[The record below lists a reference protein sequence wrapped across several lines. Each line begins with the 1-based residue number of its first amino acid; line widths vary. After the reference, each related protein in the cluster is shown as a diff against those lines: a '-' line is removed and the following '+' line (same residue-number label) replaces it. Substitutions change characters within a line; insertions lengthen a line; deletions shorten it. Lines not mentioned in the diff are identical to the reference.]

1 MTLFLRMKNK
11 FLIVS
16 SVLVFSILGSRCGGT
31 DCARTDCGN
40 PIFPS
45 FSFRL
50 VGSTGNDLIG
60 GVKKQYDTANVK
72 ILARRISSGAV
83 ENVKRSFQVIADTN
97 YITGFSVNK
106 DFSIYYLSLNNTVT
120 DSLLFGYNT
129 RQTEC
134 CDKSFFSLNKFNTSD
149 ITPPLALPQNSYA
162 IVK

>member
-1 MTLFLRMKNK
+1 MKNK

-16 SVLVFSILGSRCGGT
+16 SVLVFSILGSRCGGA

-40 PIFPS
+40 PILPV

-60 GVKKQYDTANVK
+60 GVKKQYDSANVK
-72 ILARRISSGAV
+72 ILAKRTSSGAV
-83 ENVKRSFQVIADTN
+83 ENIKRHFQVIADTN

-149 ITPPLALPQNSYA
+149 LTPPLALPQNSYP